1 MEPKI
6 QEKLKEITYLRINLQ
21 NKYGYDKPEELV
33 TESFKNR
40 FKRAYQKFSD
50 SLITDNDALKLSM
63 LDMMTRAYIAL
74 QNQLETENIKP
85 TDDNVWRIKHKDGQI
100 IVLCND
106 KHKKQH
112 YVDKY
117 KDELVMSADEIK
129 NMTWHRGSGV
139 TNYNISLDRKNP
151 LIGYVPDNCQLVCT
165 IVNLMKQSLS
175 DVDFIWWCKSITEN
189 NEKHIDYEI

>member
-6 QEKLKEITYLRINLQ
+6 QEKLEQITYLRVNLQ

-40 FKRAYQKFSD
+40 FNRAYQKFSD

-74 QNQLETENIKP
+74 QKQLETENIKP

-106 KHKKQH
+106 KHKKRH
-112 YVDKY
+112 YVNKY
-117 KDELVMSADEIK
+117 KDELVMSADEIIDIIPYDIIK
-129 NMTWHRGSGV
+129 FKKKLQVAN
-139 TNYNISLDRKNP
+139 
-151 LIGYVPDNCQLVCT
+151 
-165 IVNLMKQSLS
+165 IVNSL
-175 DVDFIWWCKSITEN
+175 KSLKLYG
-189 NEKHIDYEI
+189 NEDL